1 MPIAVEKKQRCEK
14 MIKKIMMIVM
24 ILAMLS
30 GVCAYKY
37 RTRKRYAIVRT
48 RR

>member
-1 MPIAVEKKQRCEK
+1 MMR
-14 MIKKIMMIVM
+14 KIMMIVM

-30 GVCAYKY
+30 GVCTYKY
-37 RTRKRYAIVRT
+37 RTRKRYAVVRT